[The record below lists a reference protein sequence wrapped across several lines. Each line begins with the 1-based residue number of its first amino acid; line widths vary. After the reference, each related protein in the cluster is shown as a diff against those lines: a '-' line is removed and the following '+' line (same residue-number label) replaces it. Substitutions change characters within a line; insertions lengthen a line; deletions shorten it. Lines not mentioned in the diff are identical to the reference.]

1 MAGYFISVSYYR
13 IFLICFWKRN
23 NVTMLQVS
31 SELLLK
37 NFDHPQVQWG
47 SVWKQIDTHMVNIKE
62 QLVYNNLISICK
74 YKC

>member
-1 MAGYFISVSYYR
+1 
-13 IFLICFWKRN
+13 
-23 NVTMLQVS
+23 MLQVS

-47 SVWKQIDTHMVNIKE
+47 SVWKQIDTHMVSIKE